1 MSRELPA
8 VNGEDPYFR
17 IRQAAYLPII
27 VLGGQEEA
35 AEMFE
40 HGADAYMTKPL
51 SLKELVARVGALLR
65 RKPRY
70 GQPGDNPGL
79 EAKDYLWET
88 GGNTNGLNGL
98 TLTEFRLAACLV
110 INRGQLLD
118 YPRLIGEVWGG
129 KGVSLNI
136 LHFYIRQL
144 RHKLQHYFSLPYR
157 QSPRR
162 GLPHRI
168 EAGYAMEMTRV
179 EIGSAYRK

>member
-1 MSRELPA
+1 M
-8 VNGEDPYFR
+8 VNGEGPCLR

-70 GQPGDNPGL
+70 GQPGDASGL
-79 EAKDYLWET
+79 ET
-88 GGNTNGLNGL
+88 GDGRDNEGDDANGL
-98 TLTEFRLAACLV
+98 TPTEFRLASCLV

-129 KGVSLNI
+129 KGVSLDI